1 MKNKEELFIE
11 KDKFKFIRILILILL
26 IALLA
31 YGLYLL
37 YQKKF
42 IDNKSIINEI
52 IEEKQENTNK
62 IIENQKKNTAYK
74 YNGTINLDLELKD
87 QDKELT
93 DIFKDIN
100 LNLEGEVDLKNNIN
114 NALITT
120 KYEDSDLI
128 KLNMFEQDNKLYLY
142 LHDYYDKYIEIANIN
157 NNTSTFNYND
167 IKVFADTF
175 YKIINKIIQNN
186 EWIESNETITIK
198 DKQIDTT
205 KNSLTLKDKQINN
218 TLIDIY
224 KDLKNNQE
232 FINATKKYI
241 PDIIETID
249 DNINN
254 LSNNPYT
261 DDEMTINLYLT
272 KNILKKDIIRYEI
285 IIKSLNAK
293 LIIDNSSNDT
303 KIITINMDDFKFQL
317 TLGKKIINIDLN
329 INNDDIK
336 INISAKFNMEEIKEV
351 IKKEITNTIKIEDL
365 KDEDINKITEGFG
378 NNTAL
383 NNLMDRIIG
392 IESRNEV

>member
-167 IKVFADTF
+167 IKVFSDTF

-205 KNSLTLKDKQINN
+205 KNSLILKDKQINN

>member
-114 NALITT
+114 NTLITT

-167 IKVFADTF
+167 IKVFSDTF

-205 KNSLTLKDKQINN
+205 KNSLILKDKQINN